1 MTATADFLA
10 DRSRRE
16 VWLAELYPRDPDT
29 GDEVPYYFATDRY
42 ATGAGDTPAST
53 QYRAQ
58 LAQPLNVALDAA
70 LPGTVA
76 VLPWVR
82 GGELRIGQVDGNL
95 DELAALDW
103 DGARVVVRVVGEY
116 GRGLWLSHADAVV
129 AFRGEVDGCLVGLA
143 EAVVRL
149 RDLSAR
155 WDDPLEA
162 RRYFGSDWMLASIG
176 PTSGV
181 SLGAPAKLNITGD
194 LTVMARVMVPA
205 VSTWGSRLISWAN
218 GGTVYPWMVRVQ
230 PSTGKVVFLAT
241 GVTTVAS
248 TAALV
253 AGRWYTVAVT
263 VTGAALRFYLWDEEA
278 QAPGSQAEAVTL
290 STGTRVAGDGS
301 LVIGGNGTAAGSD
314 GVVFDELRVWS
325 VVKTE
330 AELDALRRRALTA
343 EELADGNLK
352 GCWRFEEGTGPTISD
367 ASTSPANGT
376 ASGCTW
382 YPSLG
387 GGEALAGQSRPA
399 LWGNAWSMAPAPVYP
414 VTQIYECAAHRVYS
428 VASVAEGGLSLGAV
442 GTAYT
447 DLLTFLAGSTTAGSW
462 DSCITATG
470 AWIRL
475 GSMPSLPVTWTG
487 EGETDGV
494 NRWRTVGQIV
504 RRIVTTRGRDP
515 LADPADLDTASFTA
529 LDTAQP
535 DVVGLWSAAGAER
548 TLREALEALL
558 GSAGAVAFATRGGG
572 VLRVQRLEALSGTPD
587 WELDE
592 RQIVSLEPV
601 PLELPVW
608 EVELKWRPNHRP
620 LSTSEMAGAI
630 IGTASEALLSR
641 PFRSNRYTDPA
652 VLTRHRRARS
662 LTVETLFYS
671 SVVGAVD
678 RGTLTGGAEGARLL
692 ALYGAE
698 RQAYRLTIPA
708 DIPADR
714 FEVVRVAFRD
724 IDGHGVSRARLGL
737 GTGTDFRILGLTVS
751 AADGVQTLTVW
762 G

>member
-1 MTATADFLA
+1 VTAQADFLA

-16 VWLAELYPRDPDT
+16 VWLAELYPRDPAT

-53 QYRAQ
+53 QYQAQ

-70 LPGTVA
+70 LPGTLA

-103 DGARVVVRVVGEY
+103 DGARCIVRVVGEY
-116 GRGLWLSHADAVV
+116 GRGLWLSHADSVV

-149 RDLSAR
+149 RDLEAR

-162 RRYFGSDWMLASIG
+162 RRYFGSDYMLHFASG
-176 PTSGV
+176 SV
-181 SLGAPAKLNITGD
+181 VALGRPAKLNITGD
-194 LTVMARVMVPA
+194 VTLVARVRFSSIA
-205 VSTWGSRLISWAN
+205 GANRIISWNNSA
-218 GGTVYPWMVRVQ
+218 TVYPYLWAIAGTTQ
-230 PSTGKVVFLAT
+230 VVFQHSGEAAVVGAINGLA
-241 GVTTVAS
+241 AN
-248 TAALV
+248 
-253 AGRWYTVAVT
+253 RWYTLAVVVSGSSVA
-263 VTGAALRFYLWDEEA
+263 FYRWDEDE
-278 QAPGSQAEAVTL
+278 QSSGAVKEEFTL
-290 STGTRVAGDGS
+290 SAARAA
-301 LVIGGNGTAAGSD
+301 GNGNLRIGQSGGASSAGMQL
-314 GVVFDELRVWS
+314 DELRVWS

-343 EELADGNLK
+343 KELADGNLK
-352 GCWRFEEGTGPTISD
+352 ACWRFEEGTGTTIAD

-399 LWGNAWSMAPAPVYP
+399 LWGNAWNMAPAPVYP
-414 VTQIYECAAHRVYS
+414 VTQIYECAAHQVYS

-515 LADPADLDTASFTA
+515 LTDPADLDTASFTA

-535 DVVGLWSAAGAER
+535 DDVGLWSAAGAER
-548 TLREALEALL
+548 TVREALEALL

-572 VLRVQRLEALSGTPD
+572 LLRVLRLEAPSGTPD

-592 RQIVSLEPV
+592 RQIVAIEPV

-641 PFRSNRYTDPA
+641 PFRSNRYTAPA
-652 VLTRHRRARS
+652 VLTRHPRARS

-671 SVVGAVD
+671 SVTTTASSS
-678 RGTLTGGAEGARLL
+678 LGGAEGARLL

-698 RQAYRLTIPA
+698 RHAYRLTIPA

-714 FEVVRVAFRD
+714 YDVVRVSFRD
-724 IDGHGVSRARLGL
+724 LDGHGRQRARLGL

>member
-1 MTATADFLA
+1 MTAQADFLA

-16 VWLAELYPRDPDT
+16 VWLAELYPRDPVT

-42 ATGAGDTPAST
+42 ATGAADTPAST
-53 QYRAQ
+53 QYQAQ

-70 LPGTVA
+70 LPGTLS

-82 GGELRIGQVDGNL
+82 GGELRLGQVDGNL

-103 DGARVVVRVVGEY
+103 DGARCVVRVVGEY
-116 GRGLWLSHADAVV
+116 GRGLWLSHADSVV

-162 RRYFGSDWMLASIG
+162 RRYFGSDYMLHFASG
-176 PTSGV
+176 SV
-181 SLGAPAKLNITGD
+181 VALGSPAKLNITGD
-194 LTVMARVMVPA
+194 VTLVARVRFSSIA
-205 VSTWGSRLISWAN
+205 GANRIISWNNSA
-218 GGTVYPWMVRVQ
+218 TVYPYLWAIAGTTQ
-230 PSTGKVVFLAT
+230 VVFQHSGEAAVVGAINGLA
-241 GVTTVAS
+241 AN
-248 TAALV
+248 
-253 AGRWYTVAVT
+253 RWYTLAVVVSGSSVA
-263 VTGAALRFYLWDEEA
+263 FYRWDEDE
-278 QAPGSQAEAVTL
+278 QSSGAVKEEFTL
-290 STGTRVAGDGS
+290 SAARAA
-301 LVIGGNGTAAGSD
+301 GNGNLRIGQSGGASSAGMQL
-314 GVVFDELRVWS
+314 DELRVWS

-352 GCWRFEEGTGPTISD
+352 GCWRFEEGTGTTISD

-399 LWGNAWSMAPAPVYP
+399 LWGNAWNMAPAPVYP

-428 VASVAEGGLSLGAV
+428 VASVAEGGLTLGAV

-494 NRWRTVGQIV
+494 NRWRTVGSIV
-504 RRIVTTRGRDP
+504 RRIVTTRGREP

-529 LDTAQP
+529 LDTAQR
-535 DVVGLWSAAGAER
+535 DVVGLWAPAGAER
-548 TLREALEALL
+548 TVREALEALL

-572 VLRVQRLEALSGTPD
+572 VLRVQRLEAPSGTPD

-620 LSTSEMAGAI
+620 LSTAEMAGAI

-641 PFRSNRYTDPA
+641 PFRSDRYTDSA
-652 VLTRHRRARS
+652 VLTRHPRARS

-671 SVVGAVD
+671 SPAGSSSATGA
-678 RGTLTGGAEGARLL
+678 RSAEGARLL

-698 RQAYRLTIPA
+698 HQAYRVTIPA

-714 FEVVRVAFRD
+714 FDVVRVAFRD
-724 IDGHGVSRARLGL
+724 LDRHGRQRERLGL
-737 GTGTDFRILGLTVS
+737 GSGADFLVLGLSVS

>member
-1 MTATADFLA
+1 VTAQADFLA

-16 VWLAELYPRDPDT
+16 VWLAELYPRDPAT

-42 ATGAGDTPAST
+42 ATGATDTPAST
-53 QYRAQ
+53 QYQAQ

-70 LPGTVA
+70 LPGTLA

-82 GGELRIGQVDGNL
+82 GGELRLGQVDGNL

-103 DGARVVVRVVGEY
+103 DGARCIVRVVGEY
-116 GRGLWLSHADAVV
+116 GRGLWLSHADSVV

-162 RRYFGSDWMLASIG
+162 RRYFGSDYMLHFASG
-176 PTSGV
+176 SVVT
-181 SLGAPAKLNITGD
+181 LGSPAKLNITGD
-194 LTVMARVMVPA
+194 MSIMFRLRLSSVAGANRIIGWNNSASVHPWNLLTATRTGNLVFNN
-205 VSTWGSRLISWAN
+205 STV
-218 GGTVYPWMVRVQ
+218 GTVGG
-230 PSTGKVVFLAT
+230 SIALA
-241 GVTTVAS
+241 VN
-248 TAALV
+248 
-253 AGRWYTVAVT
+253 RWYTVAAT
-263 VTGAALRFYLWDEEA
+263 LTGAALTWYVWDEELQSGTA
-278 QAPGSQAEAVTL
+278 SVEALTL
-290 STGTRVAGDGS
+290 SSASR
-301 LVIGGNGTAAGSD
+301 TASD
-314 GVVFDELRVWS
+314 GNLRIGQINTNSSAGMQLDELRVWS

-343 EELADGNLK
+343 KELADGNLK
-352 GCWRFEEGTGPTISD
+352 ACWRFEEGTGRTISD

-399 LWGNAWSMAPAPVYP
+399 LWGNAWNMAPAPVYP
-414 VTQIYECAAHRVYS
+414 VTQIYECAAHQVYS

-515 LADPADLDTASFTA
+515 LTDPADLDTASFTA

-548 TLREALEALL
+548 TVREALEALL

-572 VLRVQRLEALSGTPD
+572 LLRVLRLEAPSGTPD

-592 RQIVSLEPV
+592 RQIVAIEPV

-641 PFRSNRYTDPA
+641 PFRSNRYTAPA
-652 VLTRHRRARS
+652 VLTRHPRARS

-671 SVVGAVD
+671 SVTMTASSS
-678 RGTLTGGAEGARLL
+678 LGGAEGARLL

-698 RQAYRLTIPA
+698 RHAYRLTIPA

-714 FEVVRVAFRD
+714 YDVVRVSFRD
-724 IDGHGVSRARLGL
+724 LDGHGRQRARLGL

>member
-1 MTATADFLA
+1 MTAQADFLA

-16 VWLAELYPRDPDT
+16 VWLAELYPRDPAT

-53 QYRAQ
+53 QYQAQ

-82 GGELRIGQVDGNL
+82 GGELRLGQVDGNL
-95 DELAALDW
+95 DALAALDW
-103 DGARVVVRVVGEY
+103 DGARCVVRVVGEY

-129 AFRGEVDGCLVGLA
+129 AFRGEADGCLVGLA

-155 WDDPLEA
+155 WDDALEA
-162 RRYFGSDWMLASIG
+162 RRYFGSVYMLHLASG
-176 PTSGV
+176 SAVTF
-181 SLGAPAKLNITGD
+181 GAPAKLNLTGD
-194 LTVMARVMVPA
+194 LTVQARVRFSSLASLNVLCSWWNSATTHPFTFA
-205 VSTWGSRLISWAN
+205 TSGVRVVYANDVVGSVTGTVST
-218 GGTVYPWMVRVQ
+218 
-230 PSTGKVVFLAT
+230 LAT
-241 GVTTVAS
+241 
-248 TAALV
+248 
-253 AGRWYTVAVT
+253 GRWYTLAVT
-263 VTGAALRFYLWDEEA
+263 VTGAALRFYVWDEEA
-278 QAPGSQAEAVTL
+278 QAAEAEAEAVVL
-290 STGTRVAGDGS
+290 GSGTRNA
-301 LVIGGNGTAAGSD
+301 GNGNFAIGAAAGATSS
-314 GVVFDELRVWS
+314 GMQVDELRVWS

-343 EELADGNLK
+343 EELAEATLE
-352 GCWRFEEGTGPTISD
+352 GCWRFEEGTGTAIAD
-367 ASTSPANGT
+367 AASSPANGT
-376 ASGCTW
+376 AVSCTW

-399 LWGNAWSMAPAPVYP
+399 LWGNAWAMEPALVHP

-428 VASVAEGGLSLGAV
+428 VASVAEGGLSLGTVA
-442 GTAYT
+442 TAYT
-447 DLLTFLAGSTTAGSW
+447 DLLTFLAGTTPAGKW
-462 DSCITATG
+462 DSCVTSTG
-470 AWIRL
+470 AWVRL

-494 NRWRTVGQIV
+494 NRWRTVGSIV
-504 RRIVTTRGRDP
+504 RRIVTTRGREP
-515 LADPADLDTASFTA
+515 LADPGDLDTASFAA

-548 TLREALEALL
+548 TVREALEALL

-572 VLRVQRLEALSGTPD
+572 VLRVQRLEAPSGTPD

-592 RQIVSLEPV
+592 RQVVALEPV

-608 EVELKWRPNHRP
+608 EVELRWRPNHRP
-620 LSTSEMAGAI
+620 LSTAEMAGAI
-630 IGTASEALLSR
+630 IGTASEAILGK
-641 PFRSNRYTDPA
+641 PWRSARYTDPE
-652 VLTRHRRARS
+652 VLGRHPRARS
-662 LTVETLFYS
+662 LTVDTLFYS

-678 RGTLTGGAEGARLL
+678 RGTLSGGAEGARLL

-698 RQAYRLTIPA
+698 RKAYRLTIQA
-708 DIPADR
+708 DLPVDR
-714 FEVVRVAFRD
+714 LEVVRVSFRD
-724 IDGHGVSRARLGL
+724 VDGRGRARERLGL
-737 GTGTDFRILGLTVS
+737 GSGWDGLVLGLTVS
-751 AADGVQTLTVW
+751 AGDGVQTLTVW

>member
-1 MTATADFLA
+1 MTAQADFLA

-16 VWLAELYPRDPDT
+16 VWLAELYPRDPAT

-53 QYRAQ
+53 QYQAQ

-82 GGELRIGQVDGNL
+82 GGELRLGQVDGNL

-103 DGARVVVRVVGEY
+103 DGARCVVRVVGEY
-116 GRGLWLSHADAVV
+116 GRGLWLSHADSVV

-162 RRYFGSDWMLASIG
+162 RRYFGSDYMLHFEGGSVV
-176 PTSGV
+176 T
-181 SLGAPAKLNITGD
+181 LGSPAKLNITGD
-194 LTVMARVMVPA
+194 LTVLARVRFSSLASINVLCSWCNSATAHPYTFA
-205 VSTWGSRLISWAN
+205 TAAASLVYLNDVTGSVA
-218 GGTVYPWMVRVQ
+218 GTV
-230 PSTGKVVFLAT
+230 
-241 GVTTVAS
+241 TTL
-248 TAALV
+248 TTD
-253 AGRWYTVAVT
+253 RWWSVAVT
-263 VTGAALRFYLWDEEA
+263 VTGSALVFYAWDEEA
-278 QAPGSQAEAVTL
+278 QHADAQREPVTL
-290 STGTRVAGDGS
+290 SSGVRNA
-301 LVIGGNGTAAGSD
+301 GNGNFAIGAAAGATSS
-314 GVVFDELRVWS
+314 GMQLDELRVWS

-343 EELADGNLK
+343 EELADVTLK
-352 GCWRFEEGTGPTISD
+352 GCWRFEEGTGTTISD

-376 ASGCTW
+376 AIRCTW

-399 LWGNAWSMAPAPVYP
+399 LWGNASNMAPAPVYP

-428 VASVAEGGLSLGAV
+428 VASVAEGGLSLGTV

-447 DLLTFLAGSTTAGSW
+447 DLLTFLAGTTTAGGW
-462 DSCITATG
+462 DSCVTATG

-494 NRWRTVGQIV
+494 NRWRTVGSIV

-515 LADPADLDTASFTA
+515 LADPADLDTASFLA

-535 DVVGLWSAAGAER
+535 DVVGLWSPAGAER
-548 TLREALEALL
+548 TVREALEALL

-572 VLRVQRLEALSGTPD
+572 VLRVQRLEAPSGTPD

-652 VLTRHRRARS
+652 VLTRHPRARS

-671 SVVGAVD
+671 SVVRLVD

-724 IDGHGVSRARLGL
+724 LDRHGLSRARLGL

>member
-1 MTATADFLA
+1 MTAQADFLA

-16 VWLAELYPRDPDT
+16 VWLAELYPRDPAT

-53 QYRAQ
+53 QYQAQ

-82 GGELRIGQVDGNL
+82 GGELRLGQVDGNL

-103 DGARVVVRVVGEY
+103 DGARCVVRVVGEY
-116 GRGLWLSHADAVV
+116 GRGLWLSHADSVV

-162 RRYFGSDWMLASIG
+162 RRYFGSDYMLHFASG
-176 PTSGV
+176 SV
-181 SLGAPAKLNITGD
+181 VALGSPAKLNITGD
-194 LTVMARVMVPA
+194 LTVLARVRFSSLASINVLCSWWNSATAHPYTFA
-205 VSTWGSRLISWAN
+205 TAAASLVYGNDVTGSVA
-218 GGTVYPWMVRVQ
+218 GTV
-230 PSTGKVVFLAT
+230 
-241 GVTTVAS
+241 TTL
-248 TAALV
+248 TTD
-253 AGRWYTVAVT
+253 RWWSVAVT
-263 VTGAALRFYLWDEEA
+263 VTGSALVFYAWDEEA
-278 QAPGSQAEAVTL
+278 QHADAQREPVTL
-290 STGTRVAGDGS
+290 SSGVRNA
-301 LVIGGNGTAAGSD
+301 GNGNFAIGAAAGATSS
-314 GVVFDELRVWS
+314 GMQLDELRVWS

-343 EELADGNLK
+343 EELADVTLK
-352 GCWRFEEGTGPTISD
+352 GCWRFEEGTGTTIAD
-367 ASTSPANGT
+367 AATSPANGT
-376 ASGCTW
+376 ASRCTW

-399 LWGNAWSMAPAPVYP
+399 LWGNAWNMAPAPVYP

-428 VASVAEGGLSLGAV
+428 VASVAEGGLSLGTV

-447 DLLTFLAGSTTAGSW
+447 DLLTFLAGTTTAGSW

-475 GSMPSLPVTWTG
+475 GSNPSLPITWTG

-515 LADPADLDTASFTA
+515 LADPGDLDTASFTA

-572 VLRVQRLEALSGTPD
+572 VLRVQRLEAPSGTPD

-630 IGTASEALLSR
+630 IGTASREALLSR

-652 VLTRHRRARS
+652 VLTRHPRARS

-671 SVVGAVD
+671 SVVGLVAH
-678 RGTLTGGAEGARLL
+678 GTLTGGAEGARLL

-714 FEVVRVAFRD
+714 FEVVRVSFRD
-724 IDGHGVSRARLGL
+724 LDGHGRQRARLGL